1 MCTAPKGTPDT
12 MHQTKDMPDTARAYA
27 GGLHHPT
34 HPGELG
40 DAVASPE
47 VKSVLTYSTRDKTE
61 RATAKEWEIVSRAA

>member
-12 MHQTKDMPDTARAYA
+12 MHQTKDMPDTAQAYVPDAAQAYA

-34 HPGELG
+34 QPGELG

-47 VKSVLTYSTRDKTE
+47 VKSVLTYPTRDKTE
-61 RATAKEWEIVSRAA
+61 RAMAKE